1 MDHFEEVSQWLGS
14 NSSTSKHANL
24 SLISNVETPS
34 FTSLIAEPV
43 TEPFTL
49 NTAEFLISN
58 SPDEETKTSENRVLL
73 NMRHESS
80 GIKIE
85 SNWSSAT
92 STSSQHLTVNT
103 SEYINFK
110 VFVDLD
116 GRSYSL
122 APRKFLGLGIA
133 ERNPASN
140 ASIDKKGD
148 FISNIF

>member
-1 MDHFEEVSQWLGS
+1 MDHFEEVSEWLGS
-14 NSSTSKHANL
+14 TSSSTPKHANL

-73 NMRHESS
+73 NMRHENS

-85 SNWSSAT
+85 SNWSSAS
-92 STSSQHLTVNT
+92 STSSQHLTLNT
-103 SEYINFK
+103 SEYI
-110 VFVDLD
+110 
-116 GRSYSL
+116 S
-122 APRKFLGLGIA
+122 FLK
-133 ERNPASN
+133 S
-140 ASIDKKGD
+140 S
-148 FISNIF
+148 

>member
-1 MDHFEEVSQWLGS
+1 MDHFEEVSEWLGS
-14 NSSTSKHANL
+14 SSSTPKQHANL

-49 NTAEFLISN
+49 NTAEFLIS
-58 SPDEETKTSENRVLL
+58 DEETKTSENRVLL

-85 SNWSSAT
+85 SNWSSAS

-103 SEYINFK
+103 SEYINFL
-110 VFVDLD
+110 VSADLD
-116 GRSYSL
+116 RRSYSFTL
-122 APRKFLGLGIA
+122 RKLLGLGIA
-133 ERNPASN
+133 VERNPASN
-140 ASIDKKGD
+140 
-148 FISNIF
+148 

>member
-1 MDHFEEVSQWLGS
+1 MDHFEEVSEWLGS
-14 NSSTSKHANL
+14 SSSTPKHANL

-34 FTSLIAEPV
+34 FIAEPV

-58 SPDEETKTSENRVLL
+58 SPDEETKTSETRVLL

-80 GIKIE
+80 GIKTE
-85 SNWSSAT
+85 SNWSSAS

-110 VFVDLD
+110 
-116 GRSYSL
+116 S
-122 APRKFLGLGIA
+122 P
-133 ERNPASN
+133 
-140 ASIDKKGD
+140 
-148 FISNIF
+148 

>member
-1 MDHFEEVSQWLGS
+1 MDHFEEVSEWLGS
-14 NSSTSKHANL
+14 SSSTPKHANL

-85 SNWSSAT
+85 SNWSSAS

-110 VFVDLD
+110 SLR
-116 GRSYSL
+116 RSS
-122 APRKFLGLGIA
+122 F
-133 ERNPASN
+133 
-140 ASIDKKGD
+140 
-148 FISNIF
+148 

>member
-1 MDHFEEVSQWLGS
+1 MDHFEEVSEWLGS
-14 NSSTSKHANL
+14 SSSTPKQHANL
-24 SLISNVETPS
+24 SLITNVVTPS

-58 SPDEETKTSENRVLL
+58 SPEEDTKTSENRVLL

-85 SNWSSAT
+85 SNWSSAS

-103 SEYINFK
+103 SEYINFL
-110 VFVDLD
+110 VSADLD
-116 GRSYSL
+116 RRSYSFTL
-122 APRKFLGLGIA
+122 RKLLGLGIA
-133 ERNPASN
+133 VERNPASN
-140 ASIDKKGD
+140 
-148 FISNIF
+148 